1 MSDEEQPGQL
11 GDPFQSFQSFW
22 QQHRIRSINRRDRQG
37 REHLAVVVNNG
48 DDFFATLVFVAGVA
62 NAITALLGHRI
73 GTIAV

>member
-1 MSDEEQPGQL
+1 
-11 GDPFQSFQSFW
+11 
-22 QQHRIRSINRRDRQG
+22 
-37 REHLAVVVNNG
+37 VVVNNG